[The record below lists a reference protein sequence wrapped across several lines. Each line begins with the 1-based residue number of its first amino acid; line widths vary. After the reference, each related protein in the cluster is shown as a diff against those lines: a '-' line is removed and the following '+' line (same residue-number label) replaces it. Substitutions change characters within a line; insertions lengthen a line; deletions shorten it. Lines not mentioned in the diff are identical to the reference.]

1 MFWRRSRRAR
11 AAPRRFARTIALVSF
26 LVLVVAIPIL
36 LGFAISWIAGVI
48 AAAAMVMLWDWM
60 LGR

>member
-1 MFWRRSRRAR
+1 M
-11 AAPRRFARTIALVSF
+11 SF